1 MRIYVHITYEITIM
15 KRFSL
20 TLFSFYL
27 LFVGFNSLGQSKISK
42 EPNEFVQLS
51 MNLIAAV
58 KNDADYQK
66 YVNEYKALP
75 LDKLAKS
82 LDTDNKTKAFWINT
96 YNAYVQILLTEN
108 PELFNDRG
116 AFFKADQ
123 INVGGRVI
131 KFRFYRAWNHKR
143 L

>member
-1 MRIYVHITYEITIM
+1 M

-27 LFVGFNSLGQSKISK
+27 LFVGFHSLGQSKISN

-108 PELFNDRG
+108 PQVL
-116 AFFKADQ
+116 K
-123 INVGGRVI
+123 I
-131 KFRFYRAWNHKR
+131 
-143 L
+143 